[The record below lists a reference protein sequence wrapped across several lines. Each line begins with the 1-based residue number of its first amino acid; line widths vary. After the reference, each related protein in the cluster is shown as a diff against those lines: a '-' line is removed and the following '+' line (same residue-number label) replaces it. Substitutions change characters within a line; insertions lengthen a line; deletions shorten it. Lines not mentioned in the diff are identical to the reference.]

1 MGVIYKATNLVNGKI
16 YIGQTIDF
24 KRRKRKHLSD
34 SKKNDFKDTSV
45 FHKAI
50 RKYGE
55 SNFSWEIIEEVPSEE
70 LKEREIY
77 WIQFF
82 DSYIEH
88 NKGYNMTLG
97 GDNADGLVNWIKN
110 NPDKARQNALNSL
123 IKAQESNKLHPERH
137 REHLK
142 QARKKSNEAVSK
154 KVLCVEQQIVFKS
167 ISDAEK
173 WSLSLENPNGK
184 KASHQHISK
193 VCKGARHTAGGY
205 HWRYVD

>member
-1 MGVIYKATNLVNGKI
+1 MGVIYKVTNLINGKV

-24 KRRKRKHLSD
+24 QRRKRKHLSD
-34 SKKNDFKDTSV
+34 ARKNDVKDTSI
-45 FHKAI
+45 FHRAI

-55 SNFSWEIIEEVPSEE
+55 DSFSWEIIEEVSSEQ
-70 LKEREIY
+70 LDDREKY

-82 DSYIEH
+82 ESYIEY

-97 GDNADGLVNWIKN
+97 GDNAEGLVKWIKE

-123 IKAQESNKLHPERH
+123 IKAQKINRENPEQT
-137 REHLK
+137 RERLK
-142 QARKKSNEAVSK
+142 KARKRSNEVVSK
-154 KVLCVEQQIVFKS
+154 KVLCVEQQITFNS
-167 ISDAEK
+167 ISDAER
-173 WSLSLENPNGK
+173 WSMSSKNPNGK

-205 HWRYVD
+205 HWKYVN